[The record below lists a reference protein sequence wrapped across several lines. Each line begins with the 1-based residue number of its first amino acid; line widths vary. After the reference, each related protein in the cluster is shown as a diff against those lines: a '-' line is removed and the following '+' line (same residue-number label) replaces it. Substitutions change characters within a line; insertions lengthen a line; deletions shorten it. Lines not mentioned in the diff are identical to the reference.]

1 MSGAPR
7 EIERVWLLRSMPV
20 VPSGAERWTVE
31 QGYLPVA
38 AAESPDFPEGRLR
51 RVTLGDGRVRRFHTV
66 KRGAGLVRE
75 ETEREIDDAE
85 FARWWPATEGRRLRK
100 VRHRFADGGL
110 TWELDE
116 FLDLP
121 LVMLEVELPDER
133 TPSPVP
139 GFIAPLVEREI
150 TFDPRYRNF
159 ALATSGLP
167 APR

>member
-1 MSGAPR
+1 MSGPPR
-7 EIERVWLLRSMPV
+7 EIERVWLLRAMPA
-20 VPSGAERWTVE
+20 VPAGAERWMIE

-38 AAESPDFPEGRLR
+38 EAESPQFPEGRLR
-51 RVTLGDGRVRRFHTV
+51 RITLRDGGVRRFHTV

-75 ETEREIDDAE
+75 EIEREIDEAE

-100 VRHRFADGGL
+100 IRHRFTHAGR

-133 TPSPVP
+133 AEATMPASLAAV
-139 GFIAPLVEREI
+139 VEREV
-150 TFDPRYRNF
+150 TEDSRYRNF
-159 ALATSGLP
+159 ALATRGVP
-167 APR
+167 TPR